1 MSKTKDK
8 AVQKKLE
15 KSISGWGVILQ
26 RGGYQK
32 KHTHTD
38 AEVSGVVYLK
48 VPKEEENRAENGCLM
63 FSGYQK
69 KIVKPKP
76 GMIVIFPSYLPHET
90 IPYDQDSERICI
102 AFNAMG
108 KLS

>member
-1 MSKTKDK
+1 M
-8 AVQKKLE
+8 
-15 KSISGWGVILQ
+15 Q